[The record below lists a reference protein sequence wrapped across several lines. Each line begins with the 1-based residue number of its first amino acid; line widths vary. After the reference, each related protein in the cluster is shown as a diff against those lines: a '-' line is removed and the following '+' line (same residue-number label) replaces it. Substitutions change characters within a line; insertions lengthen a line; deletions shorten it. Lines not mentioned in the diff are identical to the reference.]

1 MEIQVFTI
9 WYKSYICVNIC
20 CILYM
25 HMDPIVKQMVQ
36 WAYPYHYQ
44 MVHLGLFRGMRPY
57 YKVAAHCAH
66 CVFNHLLAIY
76 ICCNMQMLLY
86 WVTISNGI
94 ISLDI
99 PLMILI
105 QLMKTE
111 MKIVIRDWKWMWPTL
126 EAFSFSAPT
135 KAFWRSIKVV
145 INVEKGFM
153 AI

>member
-1 MEIQVFTI
+1 MLHTV
-9 WYKSYICVNIC
+9 YVYIYMDCVADGTMG
-20 CILYM
+20 LSL
-25 HMDPIVKQMVQ
+25 HQ
-36 WAYPYHYQ
+36 H

-66 CVFNHLLAIY
+66 CVFNHLLAIS

-105 QLMKTE
+105 QLMKIE
-111 MKIVIRDWKWMWPTL
+111 MKIVIRD
-126 EAFSFSAPT
+126 
-135 KAFWRSIKVV
+135 
-145 INVEKGFM
+145 
-153 AI
+153 